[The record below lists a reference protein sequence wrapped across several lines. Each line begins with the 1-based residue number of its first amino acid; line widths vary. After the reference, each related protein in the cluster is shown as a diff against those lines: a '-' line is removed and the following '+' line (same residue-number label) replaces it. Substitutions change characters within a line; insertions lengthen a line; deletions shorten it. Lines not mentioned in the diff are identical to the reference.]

1 MAPPAD
7 APYPMSLVQCKVSCG
22 VRGPNQLGP
31 LGVREVGSGRR
42 GERGHGSASMPP
54 KDAGKGAK
62 GKAPPPAA
70 TGKISAPKL
79 RTPADD
85 KEYAAAVGMV
95 AAKAPPIYNPNDHAP
110 PVCMGGFWD
119 HPGRRPQCR
128 PALPVLQGKDPHAG
142 ARPPAGS
149 GGGGGGAAKGKDAK
163 GAKGKDAAKKK
174 K

>member
-1 MAPPAD
+1 MG
-7 APYPMSLVQCKVSCG
+7 C
-22 VRGPNQLGP
+22 
-31 LGVREVGSGRR
+31 R
-42 GERGHGSASMPP
+42 GERGRGTSMPP
-54 KDAGKGAK
+54 KDAKGAK

-70 TGKISAPKL
+70 TGNISAPKL

-128 PALPVLQGKDPHAG
+128 PELPVLQGKDPHANN
-142 ARPPAGS
+142 RPAAGS
-149 GGGGGGAAKGKDAK
+149 GGGGGAAKGKDAK